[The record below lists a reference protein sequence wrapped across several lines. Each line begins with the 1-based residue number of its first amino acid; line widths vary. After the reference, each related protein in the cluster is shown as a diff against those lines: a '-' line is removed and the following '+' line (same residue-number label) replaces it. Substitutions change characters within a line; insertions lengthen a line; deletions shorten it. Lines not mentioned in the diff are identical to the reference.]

1 MTVPLQTS
9 HQPAVATTS
18 SPIRRAGFRVTEWA
32 LGIVG
37 AIAAF
42 VGGFILLGGDNQ
54 SIGLGG
60 EVSWRVSEIDPS
72 WGYGLLAGG
81 AALLLIML
89 GLVVHDHRRATGSS
103 APSSGMADVLTHG
116 VAFVAVN
123 AFLWVQ
129 DIAIGGGL
137 DYAYWITIPW
147 GIGLAVHA
155 ITAYREERGGS
166 L

>member
-9 HQPAVATTS
+9 HQPAVATTP

-60 EVSWRVSEIDPS
+60 EASWRVGEIDPA
-72 WGYGLLAGG
+72 WGYGLLAAG
-81 AALLLIML
+81 AALLLITL
-89 GLVVHDHRRATGSS
+89 GMVVHDRRRAPG
-103 APSSGMADVLTHG
+103 APAPRSGMADVFTHG
-116 VAFVAVN
+116 VVFVAVN
-123 AFLWVQ
+123 AFLWIQ

-155 ITAYREERGGS
+155 ITVYREDKG
-166 L
+166 